1 MEICKNILFL
11 NFKNLSIIKGK
22 KRKEKITCQF
32 PKYIGTDNNKRC
44 IINLMLYKIFKGY
57 ILLLLWVIIIL
68 KNEYIYEDSYIK
80 LVSQYNH
87 IFTRILSEIN
97 LKGEHNDKRKNSNIN
112 TGMNRPH
119 IKTKNMDNINI
130 KSSNMNN
137 INANATSSNNIMLNN
152 FPKFNEIENNNK
164 NDIHNNMFYS
174 FYNNKNDNNEINDGN
189 NILSFNDYIWKK
201 HVQMNKT
208 NLNSDLDIITKKL
221 ESFTLKDDKQF
232 GDTTINYDYCFDNR
246 FSTSSKGDESN
257 NMNYERNDHFVEY
270 QNVGVDEMA
279 CGTTQGTDDLRHH
292 NSNTTDYSG
301 YSTDELDEET
311 SDENCEGYKKIE
323 KYKRYNRYK
332 RNKERKRTSENT
344 TNNKNI
350 SNRNDRMGNK
360 NISHRN
366 DRMGNENISH
376 RNDRM
381 GNEKISHRNDR
392 MGNENISHRNNR
404 SNIKNGLNNE
414 DRQNKRHR
422 INNVQKRNGFCKE
435 HMAYESDDLFKENGD
450 PFNENS
456 QKCYRCRNEKN
467 HIRKNNEET
476 NIKLKTEHKTHKE
489 SSNSSINELSSYKNR
504 KIKNINEDKSF
515 SEEQTK
521 MNKYFKNNKQ
531 KNLGSS
537 YHSQFLDDYDDYPD
551 EKIFANIPKKKNQ
564 NRNNIS
570 SKKMNK
576 KIKVEEVKY
585 NEIVFDELEDE
596 VLEDNLMNLKQYEY
610 HRTLSE
616 EEFYKMIDT
625 LGNVLC
631 NKDMLYIFNF
641 INSFERK
648 KYLIMQEDF
657 NIYCEWYSS
666 VNKIPVNVKQKYMIK
681 IAFYQTKDYLDL
693 ESTFYYN
700 FYSFINR
707 TYVIDKQD
715 FILKL
720 NEIKTIWKNYRLEK
734 MEYWKKY
741 LSSKFKKYKRN
752 AYIRRTCIK
761 YSDLFFL

>member
-130 KSSNMNN
+130 KSSNVNN

-366 DRMGNENISH
+366 DRMGN
-376 RNDRM
+376 
-381 GNEKISHRNDR
+381 K
-392 MGNENISHRNNR
+392 
-404 SNIKNGLNNE
+404 
-414 DRQNKRHR
+414 
-422 INNVQKRNGFCKE
+422 
-435 HMAYESDDLFKENGD
+435 
-450 PFNENS
+450 
-456 QKCYRCRNEKN
+456 
-467 HIRKNNEET
+467 
-476 NIKLKTEHKTHKE
+476 
-489 SSNSSINELSSYKNR
+489 SS
-504 KIKNINEDKSF
+504 
-515 SEEQTK
+515 
-521 MNKYFKNNKQ
+521 
-531 KNLGSS
+531 
-537 YHSQFLDDYDDYPD
+537 
-551 EKIFANIPKKKNQ
+551 
-564 NRNNIS
+564 
-570 SKKMNK
+570 
-576 KIKVEEVKY
+576 
-585 NEIVFDELEDE
+585 
-596 VLEDNLMNLKQYEY
+596 
-610 HRTLSE
+610 
-616 EEFYKMIDT
+616 
-625 LGNVLC
+625 
-631 NKDMLYIFNF
+631 
-641 INSFERK
+641 
-648 KYLIMQEDF
+648 
-657 NIYCEWYSS
+657 
-666 VNKIPVNVKQKYMIK
+666 
-681 IAFYQTKDYLDL
+681 
-693 ESTFYYN
+693 
-700 FYSFINR
+700 
-707 TYVIDKQD
+707 
-715 FILKL
+715 
-720 NEIKTIWKNYRLEK
+720 
-734 MEYWKKY
+734 
-741 LSSKFKKYKRN
+741 
-752 AYIRRTCIK
+752 
-761 YSDLFFL
+761 

>member
-130 KSSNMNN
+130 KSSNVNN

-323 KYKRYNRYK
+323 KYKR
-332 RNKERKRTSENT
+332 
-344 TNNKNI
+344 
-350 SNRNDRMGNK
+350 
-360 NISHRN
+360 
-366 DRMGNENISH
+366 
-376 RNDRM
+376 M
-381 GNEKISHRNDR
+381 GNEK
-392 MGNENISHRNNR
+392 ISHRNNR

-414 DRQNKRHR
+414 DRQNKRHK

-489 SSNSSINELSSYKNR
+489 SSNSSITNINSNDSTNSSINELSSYKNR

-576 KIKVEEVKY
+576 EIKVEEVKY